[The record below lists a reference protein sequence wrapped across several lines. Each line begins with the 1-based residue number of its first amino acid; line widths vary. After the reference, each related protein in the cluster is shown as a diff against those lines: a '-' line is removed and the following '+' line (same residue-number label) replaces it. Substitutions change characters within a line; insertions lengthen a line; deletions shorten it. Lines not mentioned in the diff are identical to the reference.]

1 MWRTTLRTLYDGQ
14 APAAVLNAQ
23 FGHSQEVAERHHT
36 DASDLSALASARR
49 AASGLTG
56 PA

>member
-1 MWRTTLRTLYDGQ
+1 MWRITLRTHYDGK

-36 DASDLSALASARR
+36 DASDLSALASAAGLR
-49 AASGLTG
+49 AV
-56 PA
+56 